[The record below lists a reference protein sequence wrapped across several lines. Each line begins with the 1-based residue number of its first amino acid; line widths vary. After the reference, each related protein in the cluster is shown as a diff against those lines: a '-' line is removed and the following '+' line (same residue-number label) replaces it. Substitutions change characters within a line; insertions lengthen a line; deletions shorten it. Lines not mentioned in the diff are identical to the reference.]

1 MLILGKRYGSISR
14 NTGISYAEMEYDY
27 AKSKDI
33 PFLVFVIDKAVE
45 LLPEKI
51 ETGAEKAAKLKL
63 FRNKAMNNT
72 LATIRKMSDELV
84 GALATS
90 IMKAKNEIARP
101 GWQRGTDYGEVSLR
115 REIIVY
121 VLRYYFASL
130 LGVWC
135 CRVFISKNT
144 AANGIYT
151 GEENSSLPSG

>member
-84 GALATS
+84 GALAAS

-101 GWQRGTDYGEVSLR
+101 GWQRGTDIDRNRQEVQLKLEKAQQKIEKLTFRSD
-115 REIIVY
+115 IAFGCVQN
-121 VLRYYFASL
+121 S
-130 LGVWC
+130 
-135 CRVFISKNT
+135 N
-144 AANGIYT
+144 AA
-151 GEENSSLPSG
+151 